1 MLGGW
6 GRTLLSVLVSD
17 AFKTA
22 LVFFVI
28 AFGLSIL
35 ARSPT
40 SPFSFSLTSS
50 GDCDGS
56 LNQLQPNRR
65 DYYRLARGRLIR
77 IFKKCLSKLPSVL
90 LGGRQARGAET
101 GVPMDFSTGGSK
113 AKGGTI
119 TSTTTKGWGV
129 ATLTSKT
136 RLESLP
142 AARSNLR

>member
-1 MLGGW
+1 M
-6 GRTLLSVLVSD
+6 LVSD
-17 AFKTA
+17 ALKTA

-40 SPFSFSLTSS
+40 LPFSLSLTSG
-50 GDCDGS
+50 GDSDGS
-56 LNQLQPNRR
+56 LDQLQSNLR

-77 IFKKCLSKLPSVL
+77 IFKKCRSKLPSVL

-113 AKGGTI
+113 AKGGNI
-119 TSTTTKGWGV
+119 TSTTIEGWGV
-129 ATLTSKT
+129 ATLTFKT
-136 RLESLP
+136 RLESWLE
-142 AARSNLR
+142 ARSNLRRRQR